1 MKTREITQV
10 MYGSGYA
17 GSGVVE
23 LKIGEEWYK
32 IKPEELLRLLQY
44 TDIYMV
50 ATLARKYKYLS
61 VGL

>member
-23 LKIGEEWYK
+23 FKIGEEWYNL
-32 IKPEELLRLLQY
+32 ELSLISFCASLY
-44 TDIYMV
+44 E
-50 ATLARKYKYLS
+50 
-61 VGL
+61 